1 MASAYDERHAVVQM
15 ALAHLIREAR
25 RCGMTCSICGQAP
38 ARYPGINRG
47 SGGLGHR
54 LHFGGDGCSDLYP
67 RAFWQAEQTG

>member
-38 ARYPGINRG
+38 ARYPELIADLVAWGIDF
-47 SGGLGHR
+47 
-54 LHFGGDGCSDLYP
+54 HFGGEWVL
-67 RAFWQAEQTG
+67 